1 MPPIL
6 EVEIIFW
13 EMIALKIN
21 LYFKEY
27 INILNEE
34 TLILKV
40 SIHGYEKDSIMEKLV
55 LLQDLR
61 TQV

>member
-6 EVEIIFW
+6 EVEIILW
-13 EMIALKIN
+13 EMMALKIT

-40 SIHGYEKDSIMEKLV
+40 SIHGYEKDLIMEKLV